1 LSQDRVH
8 PVERHSRSFP
18 TGTDRQFS
26 GSRRRTRSGYALL
39 RSVSVVDLHLWYG
52 GGLVFGC
59 KDRGPVMALRRPTRF
74 ADILRTQIKG
84 RSQAAALSARN
95 SLIFRANLARPKRF
109 ELLTPRFVVV
119 QWSVRRLRPAVR
131 LKHRCQA
138 CGQFSGCRHPAFE
151 ACELQLVVSAHR
163 AVVVPASCP
172 APLHVQDR
180 RERAL

>member
-1 LSQDRVH
+1 VQRPRPSDGLTTPHTLRPRPCTRQKPFRGQIGGKHVPEPANRPSQI
-8 PVERHSRSFP
+8 P
-18 TGTDRQFS
+18 
-26 GSRRRTRSGYALL
+26 
-39 RSVSVVDLHLWYG
+39 
-52 GGLVFGC
+52 
-59 KDRGPVMALRRPTRF
+59 F

-180 RERAL
+180 RERAF